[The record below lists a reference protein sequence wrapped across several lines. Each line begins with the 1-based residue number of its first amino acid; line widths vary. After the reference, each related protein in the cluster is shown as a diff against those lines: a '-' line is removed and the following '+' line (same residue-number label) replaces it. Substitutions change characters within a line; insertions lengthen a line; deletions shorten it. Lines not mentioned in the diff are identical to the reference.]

1 MRLPCHTTAT
11 IWSIKKLVVPLSLV
25 MQNRLYILLLTILC
39 SVALCAETCIVLRS
53 ADAVIGT
60 IVFQNEEV
68 IVIKDIKGNRYQYP
82 MSEVER
88 IEEVAEEVPAPEPEA
103 KPSKVGAMLQIKGG
117 GLVDSALPTA
127 WGGNAS
133 GKLIIGAKDVLGK
146 RIFLGGG
153 LGYEALIIADKT
165 FSMLPLELYAAV
177 PFLQTKH
184 APYCGLGVGYNVTLQ
199 KKQIGGLFAEI
210 DFGWRVQV
218 NTKTALMLGVN
229 AHFQQLTNDWQ
240 EQVADTWATNNVT
253 HTLCGISAKLA
264 LLF

>member
-1 MRLPCHTTAT
+1 MR
-11 IWSIKKLVVPLSLV
+11 KK
-25 MQNRLYILLLTILC
+25 YGILLLLLFCCGIL
-39 SVALCAETCIVLRS
+39 AAETRLILRS
-53 ADAVIGT
+53 SAEIVGT
-60 IVFQNEEV
+60 IIFQNDEV
-68 IVIKDIKGNRYQYP
+68 VVVKDAKGNRYQYP

-88 IEEVAEEVPAPEPEA
+88 IEEVVEEAPAPEPEV
-103 KPSKVGAMLQIKGG
+103 KPSRVGAMLQIKGG
-117 GLVDSALPTA
+117 ALIDSALPTEA
-127 WGGNAS
+127 GGNAS